1 MNKIRKDF
9 LEICDSDE
17 LIEIDSI
24 LGRVGGFGL
33 TVEVVYAALEEM
45 KSNPNTSP
53 LLALQIAAKDWDC

>member
-9 LEICDSDE
+9 LEICDSSE

-24 LGRVGGFGL
+24 LERVNRFGL
-33 TVEVVYAALEEM
+33 IVEVTYTALKEM